1 MSQFPPTRS
10 VVDIFTLDQLVN
22 PKPERVREFRKKRKE
37 GRKNTKTK
45 KKKVG
50 SLNKI
55 TITKHDFT

>member
-37 GRKNTKTK
+37 GRKNTKK
-45 KKKVG
+45 K
-50 SLNKI
+50 
-55 TITKHDFT
+55 